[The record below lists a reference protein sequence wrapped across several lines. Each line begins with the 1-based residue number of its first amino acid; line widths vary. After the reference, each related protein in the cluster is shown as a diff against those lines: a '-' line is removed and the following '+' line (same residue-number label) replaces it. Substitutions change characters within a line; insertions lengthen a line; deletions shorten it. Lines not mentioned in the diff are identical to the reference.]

1 MISRK
6 AALFFSIFCS
16 FLISSD
22 NVFAESLK
30 NTQVQTETA
39 VLAGGCFW
47 GMQNVLRKVPGV
59 IGSRVGYTGGD
70 ALNPTYEQSSSGKT
84 GHAESI
90 EVKFD
95 PKKLS
100 YEQLLKVFFRM
111 HNPTTVDRQGNDVG
125 SQYRSE
131 IFYLNDSQKNIALHV
146 KELVEKSGKWGKPI
160 ATRIDPAKT
169 FYPAEEYHQDYLV
182 KHPDGYNDHYLRDF
196 NFDAK

>member
-1 MISRK
+1 MTSRK
-6 AALFFSIFCS
+6 AALFFGILCS
-16 FLISSD
+16 FLITSNS
-22 NVFAESLK
+22 VFATSEK
-30 NTQVQTETA
+30 VAKAQTETA

-59 IGSRVGYTGGD
+59 VASRVGYTGGD
-70 ALNPTYEQSSSGKT
+70 VANPTYEQSSTGKT

-100 YEQLLKVFFRM
+100 YEDLLKYFFRM

-131 IFYLNDSQKNIALHV
+131 IFYQNDTQKNTALRV

-160 ATRIDPAKT
+160 VTRIEHAGT

-196 NFDAK
+196 TFDRK